1 MTDRTAARSTLT
13 IVILSSDC
21 LVRLGLQKI
30 LESSTTLPMAVHP
43 YSGRTGG
50 MLRVER
56 CPDLFILD
64 LETER
69 DALGTIAQIR
79 EAASTSKIV
88 VLCGLEAGDRAGEA
102 FAAGVDGIILK
113 VQPPIVVLTVIE
125 ALYAPA
131 ASSVRMER
139 ASQGEIGLGAPIR
152 TGGDSVPPLPAWS
165 ESLTERERAVVCL
178 VREGFSNKDIAY
190 ELSISNSTVRCHMTN
205 IFDKVGVPNRQK
217 LLLHVHHACPT
228 PV

>member
-13 IVILSSDC
+13 IAILSSHC

-43 YSGRTGG
+43 YSGRISGV
-50 MLRVER
+50 LCAER

-64 LETER
+64 LEAER
-69 DALGTIAQIR
+69 DALGTITQIR
-79 EAASTSKIV
+79 EAAPTSKIV
-88 VLCGLEAGDRAGEA
+88 LLCGLEVVDRAVEA
-102 FAAGVDGIILK
+102 FAAGIDGIILK
-113 VQPPIVVLTVIE
+113 VQPPIVMLTVIE

-139 ASQGEIGLGAPIR
+139 ASQGGIGLGAPIR

-165 ESLTERERAVVCL
+165 ESLTEREREVVCL
-178 VREGFSNKDIAY
+178 VRKGFSNKDIAD
-190 ELSISNSTVRCHMTN
+190 ELSISNSTVRHHMTN

-217 LLLHVHHACPT
+217 LLLYTHHACPT
-228 PV
+228 SV